1 MKCRNLFIFLIGSY
15 LIAGDVTD
23 IKKLLIKHYSL
34 MNSARWNEVVANL
47 HSKGTINGDSN
58 GSFWY
63 SRASTEKAFTRG
75 LSAGEKYDFTP
86 RYINVEVLET
96 APKYPKIAVA
106 YHYLVGSYTIDGI
119 TKNDYRTRV
128 SHVLTTENG
137 QWKIK
142 LSDHTPLHSGSGIP
156 N

>member
-1 MKCRNLFIFLIGSY
+1 MKYRNLFIFFIGSY

-34 MNSARWNEVVANL
+34 MNAASWSEVVANF

-63 SRASTEKAFTRG
+63 SRASTEKAFTKNM
-75 LSAGEKYDFTP
+75 SAGEKYNFTP
-86 RYINVEVLET
+86 RYINVDVLET
-96 APKYPKIAVA
+96 APKYPKIAMA
-106 YHYLVGSYTIDGI
+106 YHYLVGSYTIDGV

-128 SHVLTTENG
+128 SHVLVTENG

-142 LSDHTPLHSGSGIP
+142 LSDFTPLHSGSGIP
-156 N
+156 D